1 MSVFALRSNRLFS
14 LFLLLSA
21 SLLVGCSMDK
31 PGSSAPPSSGMAPTS
46 GGAPSG
52 AKGQYKIAGIGFQN
66 DQFFKIAELGMK
78 DAAQKNGVDLSL
90 GNSAGALDKE
100 ISLLDTYM
108 AQKMDAIVIA
118 AYNSKSSIAGLKK
131 AHDAGIKIVTY
142 DSPIDD
148 TFPVSNIKSDQ
159 IALGKGTGEEAA
171 KYIQE
176 KMGGKAK
183 VAIISYIAL
192 LPEPAG
198 QRNKGFEDEIKKLPG
213 VEIVAR
219 QDAWMAE
226 KAVGVVEGIL
236 TAHPEVNLIWAAN
249 EGGTV
254 GAVTAVRNAGKAGQI
269 VVFGTDISEQI
280 AGFLLAEDNIL
291 QAVTGQKP
299 FEIGSQA
306 LETAVKALKGET
318 VQQAVLLPGMVF
330 ARSKPDE
337 VKKYQ
342 DYLKGLAQ

>member
-1 MSVFALRSNRLFS
+1 MSRAALYHHRKFFALLLLLVGTS
-14 LFLLLSA
+14 LF
-21 SLLVGCSMDK
+21 GCSMDK
-31 PGSSAPPSSGMAPTS
+31 PGSVTPPASPPGGSAATTKS
-46 GGAPSG
+46 
-52 AKGQYKIAGIGFQN
+52 QYKIAGVGFQN
-66 DQFFKIAELGMK
+66 DQFFKIIELGMK
-78 DAAQKNGVDLSL
+78 DAATKNGVDLAL

-100 ISLLDTYM
+100 ISLLDAYM

-118 AYNSKSSIAGLKK
+118 PYNTKASIAGLKK

-142 DSPIDD
+142 DSHIEAD
-148 TFPVSNIKSDQ
+148 FPVSNIKSDQ
-159 IALGKGTGEEAA
+159 VSLGNTTGEEAA
-171 KYIQE
+171 RYIQE

-198 QRNKGFEDEIKKLPG
+198 QRTKGFEDAVKKLPG

-236 TAHPEVNLIWAAN
+236 TAHPDVNLIWAAN

-254 GAVTAVRNAGKAGQI
+254 GAVTAVRNAGKSGKI
-269 VVFGTDISEQI
+269 VVFGTDISDQI

-306 LETAVKALKGET
+306 LETAVKALKGEIVEKT
-318 VQQAVLLPGMVF
+318 VRLPGLLF
-330 ARSKPDE
+330 ARRQPDE

-342 DYLKGLAQ
+342 EYLRGLAK